1 MSKQNILEIEFKQN
15 LKNFIPEIISRFFY
29 LLLCYLVV
37 NYKEDLSSNNY
48 FIAGLFV
55 LFNIALFLLTLY
67 FTSRRKI
74 TIVNYILMR
83 IKTHPKYS
91 MSRVKISSNSMN
103 SPFYIYVIISAIL
116 FATSIFVI
124 FYFFEKFFFQ

>member
-1 MSKQNILEIEFKQN
+1 
-15 LKNFIPEIISRFFY
+15 
-29 LLLCYLVV
+29 
-37 NYKEDLSSNNY
+37 
-48 FIAGLFV
+48 
-55 LFNIALFLLTLY
+55 
-67 FTSRRKI
+67 
-74 TIVNYILMR
+74 MR

-124 FYFFEKFFFQ
+124 FYLFLKMSGPQNGWLYVIIALVTPAFYALTINYFKLNFISNKI

>member
-37 NYKEDLSSNNY
+37 NYKEDLASNNY

-67 FTSRRKI
+67 FTSRRKMSKMVRDLNI
-74 TIVNYILMR
+74 
-83 IKTHPKYS
+83 IKS
-91 MSRVKISSNSMN
+91 LI
-103 SPFYIYVIISAIL
+103 
-116 FATSIFVI
+116 
-124 FYFFEKFFFQ
+124 